1 MAKRVYF
8 RKYKLNED
16 VNIPPELSD
25 QYLSVKKQIE
35 DKMKAIAQEELKFS
49 EISKKISQLK
59 SEISI
64 FQKNLIAIENK
75 AKALNKEAE
84 EAGTEETDD
93 MQKSA
98 EEIQKAA
105 EEVIKTIETSGNAP
119 SANESVDLNNW
130 WKENVTE
137 SLGMDDDDDF
147 GRHFSK
153 KEKEELGLEGEE
165 DLDDSSESLEG
176 DYAFSVTVIDEDE
189 EEDIIAKFY
198 KDEDDDFWKARV
210 VQGSEEPIES
220 MQFDPDMNK
229 VDIIE
234 HLATI
239 FDEVI
244 EMDVDEYEEDLDD
257 KEFID
262 DLYYGEERVEEG
274 LNVRYALQNL
284 LDRGK
289 LDYSDE
295 EKEGVIKWFRT
306 LAKMGMVSIDGN
318 RNMKVLIN
326 EKEFILDPDGSIFL
340 PTGKEIQ
347 IGPRKA
353 EELYQSVLKKY

>member
-1 MAKRVYF
+1 MPKKVYF

-35 DKMKAIAQEELKFS
+35 DKMKKIAEEELKFS
-49 EISKKISQLK
+49 DISKKISQLK

-64 FQKNLIAIENK
+64 YQKNLIAIENK
-75 AKALNKEAE
+75 AKAINKEADDLNSE
-84 EAGTEETDD
+84 QSDD

-98 EEIQKAA
+98 DEIQKAA
-105 EEVIKTIETSGNAP
+105 EEVIKTIETSGNPP
-119 SANESVDLNNW
+119 STNESIDLDEW

-137 SLGMDDDDDF
+137 SIQEENPDIELAADDVEDAV
-147 GRHFSK
+147 
-153 KEKEELGLEGEE
+153 EAEEAIEAE
-165 DLDDSSESLEG
+165 DSLAG
-176 DYAFSVTVIDEDE
+176 DYVFSVTVIDEDE

-198 KDEDDDFWKARV
+198 KDEDEDFWKARV

-239 FDEVI
+239 FDEVV
-244 EMDVDEYEEDLDD
+244 EKDVDEYEEELDD

-262 DLYYGEERVEEG
+262 DLYY
-274 LNVRYALQNL
+274 
-284 LDRGK
+284 
-289 LDYSDE
+289 DE
-295 EKEGVIKWFRT
+295 EKE
-306 LAKMGMVSIDGN
+306 
-318 RNMKVLIN
+318 
-326 EKEFILDPDGSIFL
+326 
-340 PTGKEIQ
+340 
-347 IGPRKA
+347 
-353 EELYQSVLKKY
+353 